1 MTRTFA
7 FRQRSAIAAIAM
19 IAGVSV
25 IAAGCQSGQV
35 GPSLSA
41 NFSNV
46 SLVPTVVDV
55 DGGANVCC
63 CHLAGKFTNTSSIT
77 VDAEL
82 RFPAKDKNT
91 GQMVG
96 QGEDVINDVPA
107 GESRSFLAVGITAP
121 CSSLSLNQINQDGSI
136 RLKGLFQPAF

>member
-1 MTRTFA
+1 VTRTFA
-7 FRQRSAIAAIAM
+7 MKQRSAIATIAM
-19 IAGVSV
+19 IAGVSLS
-25 IAAGCQSGQV
+25 AAGCQSGQT

-46 SLVPTVVDV
+46 TLVPTVVGV
-55 DGGANVCC
+55 DGAANVCC

-82 RFPAKDKNT
+82 RFPAKNQST
-91 GQMVG
+91 GQLVG

-107 GESRSFLAVGITAP
+107 GESRSFLAVGITSP
-121 CSSLSLNQINQDGSI
+121 CSSLSLNQIVTDGSI